1 MKFEPS
7 KTKTLHVEC
16 AHVYVF
22 LVSYPVVFFF
32 VLGIRHYAQATISS
46 FGHLHMVLAEIE
58 MFF

>member
-1 MKFEPS
+1 
-7 KTKTLHVEC
+7 
-16 AHVYVF
+16 VF